1 MDRDNSLSEY
11 IDACQV
17 AADKYVERSTRFG
30 AADLKVLK
38 ALPEIRRFKVQVLHS
53 LEVVSETTD
62 YKGVLKSGE
71 GDYLTADGGLYRQ
84 QVQMQEKAEL
94 TREQTLVDL
103 AATIKI
109 SHTPQFP
116 VNLSFDRI
124 RVSCF
129 THINVEDV
137 VDQEKCAAIVVVGQ
151 GRSLAGILVVV
162 VAKWVAPCVTDR
174 ELFRNIAKSEITME
188 PIITKQNTITASHAQ
203 EAGGSLVL
211 DAMALGKIPVE
222 AVEGQD
228 KSPVEPV
235 QDMVI

>member
-1 MDRDNSLSEY
+1 M
-11 IDACQV
+11 
-17 AADKYVERSTRFG
+17 
-30 AADLKVLK
+30 
-38 ALPEIRRFKVQVLHS
+38 
-53 LEVVSETTD
+53 
-62 YKGVLKSGE
+62 
-71 GDYLTADGGLYRQ
+71 
-84 QVQMQEKAEL
+84 
-94 TREQTLVDL
+94 
-103 AATIKI
+103 
-109 SHTPQFP
+109 
-116 VNLSFDRI
+116 
-124 RVSCF
+124 
-129 THINVEDV
+129 
-137 VDQEKCAAIVVVGQ
+137 DQEKCAAIVVVGQ

-222 AVEGQD
+222 AVEDQD